1 MPRVTTLLVL
11 VLAAMSAFGPLATDM
26 YLPAFPAIA
35 AGLGADPAAVQKTL
49 ASFFAGMAIAQL
61 VFGPLADRFGRRPP
75 LLVGLAIFIT
85 GSIGCALTAD
95 IGWLTTWRFVQGLG
109 GCAGMVMAR
118 AIVRDVSEGPAT
130 IRLMSR
136 LMLVVTLAP
145 ILAPSLGSL
154 LLDLGGW
161 RAIFWALVAYG
172 VGLAVV
178 VSRILPETL
187 APERRRRDSLGG
199 ILTVYLRLLTSRRF
213 MGLTLSGV
221 LPMAGIFA
229 YIAGSPFVFM
239 ELHQVT
245 PAQYGLFFGG
255 NALGIM
261 AVAQLNAWLSTRQ
274 PPERVLL
281 FGLVSMA
288 SAGIALAILSPT
300 GSLLGVAVPLFV
312 YVASIGMVMPVASA
326 LAMASQGRTAGSAS
340 ALIGTL
346 QFTGGAVA
354 GGMVGALYDGTAM
367 PMAGVI
373 AVAGTAGLLSRLFLL
388 R

>member
-11 VLAAMSAFGPLATDM
+11 VLGAMSAFGPLATDM

-35 AGLGADPAAVQKTL
+35 AGLAADPAAVQKTL
-49 ASFFAGMAIAQL
+49 ATFFAGMAIAQL
-61 VFGPLADRFGRRPP
+61 IFGPLADRFGRRPP

-85 GSIGCALTAD
+85 GSIGCALTGD
-95 IGWLTTWRFVQGLG
+95 IGWLTFWRFIQGLG

-130 IRLMSR
+130 IRLMSQ

-145 ILAPSLGSL
+145 ILAPSLGGL

-172 VGLAVV
+172 AGLAVIV
-178 VSRILPETL
+178 TFILPETL

-199 ILTVYLRLLTSRRF
+199 ILMVYLRLLTSRRF
-213 MGLTLSGV
+213 MGLVLSGV
-221 LPMAGIFA
+221 LPMAGMFA

-239 ELHQVT
+239 ELHQIT
-245 PAQYGLFFGG
+245 PAQYGLLFGG
-255 NALGIM
+255 NAVGIM

-281 FGLVSMA
+281 IGLVSMA
-288 SAGIALAILSPT
+288 SAGVALAILAPS
-300 GSLLGVAVPLFV
+300 GSFLGVALPLFV
-312 YVASIGMVMPVASA
+312 YVASIGMVMPVAAA

-346 QFTGGAVA
+346 QFTGGALA
-354 GGMVGALYDGTAM
+354 GGLVGALYDGTAM
-367 PMAGVI
+367 PMAVVI